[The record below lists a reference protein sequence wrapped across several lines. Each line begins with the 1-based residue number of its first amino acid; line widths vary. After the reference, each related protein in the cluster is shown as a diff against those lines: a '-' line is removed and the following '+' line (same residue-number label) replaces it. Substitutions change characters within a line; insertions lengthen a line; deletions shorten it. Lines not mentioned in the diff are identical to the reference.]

1 MTSGKAMT
9 HVVLLKQHLA
19 QILSA
24 SRECFMFCAECSPF
38 DRGMDAR
45 Q

>member
-1 MTSGKAMT
+1 MTSGKALT

-24 SRECFMFCAECSPF
+24 SRECFTFCAECSPC
-38 DRGMDAR
+38 DRAMDAR